1 MRYMVWFVILLAV
14 LFGCKGKGKDE
25 MELTV
30 WVMGAE
36 GEKIK
41 DMIISFEKENSDI
54 SIKVQSIPWSDA
66 HMKLLTSVIGGT
78 TPDICQLGTTW
89 VPEFA
94 SMDALACLDGYLKRS
109 DVVKEENFFE
119 GSWKANAIGN
129 RVYGIPWYVDTRVL
143 FYRRDILN
151 EVGYDHPPTSWEE
164 LKSVCRALVK
174 DVDQDGIPERYAIN
188 LPTSDA
194 FIILMFVWQAGGD
207 IFSSD
212 FNAATFNNPKAREAF
227 EFYCSFFDE
236 GLAPIGGTADID
248 LFHAFKTGFLPMFIS
263 GPWMIELLHEQVP
276 EIDGR
281 WAVATLP
288 KKETGISFIGGCN
301 LSIFKNSKNKD
312 AAWRFIE
319 YMSEVENQIR
329 WFELTGDL
337 PAVKTA
343 WDQGVLNVPIIA
355 TFGKQLE
362 DARPS
367 PPIPKWEEIRDKIE
381 VYLEEVVYKKRS
393 MDEAL
398 ELLQREV
405 EEILSRR

>member
-1 MRYMVWFVILLAV
+1 MLLTA
-14 LFGCKGKGKDE
+14 LFGCTGKGKKG
-25 MELTV
+25 MELTM

-41 DMIISFEKENSDI
+41 DIITLFEKENPDI
-54 SIKVQSIPWSDA
+54 SVKVQSIPWSDA
-66 HMKLLTSVIGGT
+66 HMKLLTSVIGNT

-94 SMDALACLDGYLKRS
+94 SMDVLVSLNEYVENS
-109 DVVKEENFFE
+109 NVVKKENFFE
-119 GSWKANAIGN
+119 GSWKTNIIGDKI
-129 RVYGIPWYVDTRVL
+129 YGIPWYVDTRVL
-143 FYRRDILN
+143 FYRKDILN
-151 EVGYDHPPTSWEE
+151 EVGYDHPPSTWEE
-164 LKSVCRALVK
+164 MKSVCRALVR
-174 DVDQDGIPERYAIN
+174 DTNGDGTSERYAIN

-194 FIILMFVWQAGGD
+194 FILLMFIWQAGGD
-207 IFSSD
+207 ILSLD
-212 FNAATFNNPKAREAF
+212 YTTPTFDDPEIREAF
-227 EFYCSFFDE
+227 KFYCSFFDE

-263 GPWMIELLHEQVP
+263 GSWMIELLHEQVP

-288 KKETGISFIGGCN
+288 KKKTGTSFIGGCN
-301 LSIFKNSKNKD
+301 LSIFKKSKNKD
-312 AAWRFIE
+312 VAWRFIE
-319 YMSEVENQIR
+319 YMSNADNQTR

-337 PAVKTA
+337 PAVRTS
-343 WDQGVLNVPIIA
+343 WDKDIFKIPIIA

-367 PPIPKWEEIRDKIE
+367 PPVPEWEEIRDKME
-381 VYLEEVVYKKRS
+381 VYFEEVVYKKRS

-405 EEILSRR
+405 KKILSRR